1 MAACLSGSHLRNFL
15 KERDFQTI
23 LQLCKGI
30 FSRVR
35 QRFRLVVRDICY
47 AQIFED
53 FKQRFAVVTECNCT
67 VVRILFFDQ
76 NMTIESV
83 HFGNCKDTD
92 GTEGTCGNIQNFA
105 LCYICLLY
113 TSRCV

>member
-92 GTEGTCGNIQNFA
+92 GTEGTC
-105 LCYICLLY
+105 CYRKDFTVCNVSSQYII
-113 TSRCV
+113 